1 MNFIQKKDRA
11 IVFLLPEDL
20 NKAIPG
26 ELLSQ
31 VKDAPGQVEVRYSGA
46 EDLSLSGLSELMY
59 MAAQIRLQGKR
70 VELTAPGGVVD
81 NIRICAL
88 DSSFDGVRVG

>member
-20 NKAIPG
+20 EKTIPE
-26 ELLSQ
+26 ELVSQ
-31 VKDAPGQVEVRYSGA
+31 VQNSAGQVEVRYSGA
-46 EDLSLSGLSELMY
+46 EDLSLAGLSELVY
-59 MAAQIRLQGKR
+59 VAAQVRAQGKR
-70 VELTAPGGVVD
+70 VELTAPGPVVES
-81 NIRICAL
+81 IKICAL